1 MGRIIV
7 FNATKIGAS
16 HIKSGKPCQD
26 NSLSWMSEDGR
37 TQVAIVCDGHGGDTY
52 VRSDVGS
59 RIAAQTALDCIRQF
73 VDTTSPAMFLGAEG
87 AVTARPSEEEDPLF
101 PTTKAPRKE
110 LTESEQQQLEQ
121 DRAFYEAVEKVRKQD
136 ALFVRLFASIYM
148 QWLAGIEQ
156 DAQEHPFTEAE
167 KACLK
172 GARLVKAYGST
183 LMAFVRTPLYWFAF
197 HIGDGKLLC
206 CDRNL
211 QWREPVPWDCNCFLN
226 ITTSLCNTDPVP
238 MFRYA
243 FSGKGDFPTAV
254 IMGSDGLDDSW
265 GTMELLQNFYSKVLS
280 IFNELGEA
288 AAEKELA
295 DYLPTLSEKGSR
307 DDMSMAG
314 IIDMDE
320 IKDGVEVY
328 NVRRKLQALKKEK
341 EKKEAELTKL
351 KAQYDQLDQEMKKL
365 EANVEQ
371 EKTSFTDWLQAFMLQ
386 RDDREKDLRQKE
398 EEIQEKLRKKTAC
411 LEEHENKRTA
421 FLAWIE
427 QASADKDT
435 LLAEHD
441 SLVKANT
448 EKERLELEHWEQ
460 EKNLFRQQ
468 EESKRQE
475 TVRAKAEEMQLH
487 DSENLQV
494 LKKLDENEQKEAEKA
509 EPVEPEVPAKPA
521 QNPEQDG
528 EV

>member
-121 DRAFYEAVEKVRKQD
+121 DQAFYEAVEKVRKQD

-320 IKDGVEVY
+320 IKDGVATY
-328 NVRRKLQALKKEK
+328 NLQLKLKALAKEK
-341 EKKEAELTKL
+341 EKKEAELARL
-351 KAQYDQLDQEMKKL
+351 KAQCDQLDQDMRKL
-365 EANVEQ
+365 QANMEKEQ
-371 EKTSFTDWLQAFMLQ
+371 TLFTDWLQDIIMQ
-386 RDDREKDLRQKE
+386 RNGREKDLQQKE
-398 EEIQEKLRKKTAC
+398 EEIQEKQRKKTAC
-411 LEEHENKRTA
+411 MEEHESKRIE
-421 FLAWIE
+421 FLAWLE
-427 QASADKDT
+427 DAQRNRDALK
-435 LLAEHD
+435 AEYEA
-441 SLVKANT
+441 VAKANVA
-448 EKERLELEHWEQ
+448 KEQLEQ
-460 EKNLFRQQ
+460 ERWKQEITSFRQK

-494 LKKLDENEQKEAEKA
+494 LKDLDEAEHT
-509 EPVEPEVPAKPA
+509 EPEPTQPA